1 MIELDSVESYNA
13 SNLANAKRLVWVF
26 FIYAIAL
33 PFISFIL
40 PESEYPLTEGIVIF
54 SWVVILL
61 MPMDL
66 LLVYLIYWIFGKRER
81 SFNVIGPAV
90 LMFVVATN
98 PSIYAVV
105 SGMVNSTFRYFTA
118 PLGLIFSFVGLLLSL
133 RFVSALGEMVV
144 NPNQ

>member
-1 MIELDSVESYNA
+1 MMELDSVESNSA

-33 PFISFIL
+33 PFVSFIL

-66 LLVYLIYWIFGKRER
+66 LLVYVIYWVFGKRER

-98 PSIYAVV
+98 PSVYAVV

>member
-1 MIELDSVESYNA
+1 MELDSVESNSA

-33 PFISFIL
+33 PFVSFIL

-66 LLVYLIYWIFGKRER
+66 LLVYVIYWVFGKRER

-98 PSIYAVV
+98 PSVYAVV

>member
-66 LLVYLIYWIFGKRER
+66 LLVYVIYWIFGKRER

>member
-1 MIELDSVESYNA
+1 MMKLDSVESNNA

-33 PFISFIL
+33 PFVSFIL

-54 SWVVILL
+54 SWIVILL

-66 LLVYLIYWIFGKRER
+66 LLVYLIYWISRKRTR
-81 SFNVIGPAV
+81 PFNVIGPAV
-90 LMFVVATN
+90 LMFAVATT
-98 PSIYAVV
+98 PSVYAVV
-105 SGMVNSTFRYFTA
+105 SGIVNSTFRYFTA
-118 PLGLIFSFVGLLLSL
+118 PLGLVFSFVGLLLSL
-133 RFVSALGEMVV
+133 RFVSALGEMVA